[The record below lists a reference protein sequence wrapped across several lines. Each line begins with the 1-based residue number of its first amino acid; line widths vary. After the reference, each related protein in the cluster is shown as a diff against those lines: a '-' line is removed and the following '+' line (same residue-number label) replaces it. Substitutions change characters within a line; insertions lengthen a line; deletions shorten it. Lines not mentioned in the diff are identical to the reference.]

1 MKSLNA
7 LMAAVAVI
15 ATALFLSSCTSPAE
29 TSSDGHTDHA
39 HGSESSTAG
48 AQAAP
53 APHNAADVA
62 FVTDMIPHHQQA
74 VAMSG
79 LVAGR
84 STDPAVIKLASE
96 ISAAQG
102 PEIETMKGF
111 LVEWNASADSGH
123 EGHGGTMEGM
133 QMPGMVDDTTMTK
146 LESLKGPEFDRL
158 YLQSMIGHHEGAI
171 GMANT
176 EITDGVSAEAKA
188 LANDI
193 VTAQQ
198 AEIGQMKKMLGQ

>member
-1 MKSLNA
+1 MASVKSLTS
-7 LMAAVAVI
+7 LMAAVAAI
-15 ATALFLSSCTSPAE
+15 ATALLLSSCTSPAE
-29 TSSDGHTDHA
+29 TSSDGHSDHA
-39 HGSESSTAG
+39 HGGESSTS

-62 FVTDMIPHHQQA
+62 FVTDMIPHHEQA

-84 STDPAVIKLASE
+84 STDPAVIKLGSE

-111 LVEWNASADSGH
+111 LVKWNASAHSD
-123 EGHGGTMEGM
+123 HGSSMEGM

-146 LESLKGPEFDRL
+146 LQSLKGPEFDRL

-176 EITDGVSAEAKA
+176 EISDGVSAEAKA